1 MSTLLFAKT
10 LKETFEFI
18 QEYRPDVVSN
28 DEGYYEVNFVSS
40 IVGGNTEVLI
50 HVPTDLTKI
59 TDGLSAI
66 RLTEEIGDIAMID
79 MVEIISQRELKRRQ
93 WILDSSYKD
102 GKLSDLPHIHADT
115 SDLAITGIGRKVRR
129 LALDIML

>member
-18 QEYRPDVVSN
+18 HEYRPDVVSD
-28 DEGYYEVNFVSS
+28 DEGYYEVNFISAVT
-40 IVGGNTEVLI
+40 GGTTEVLI

-59 TDGLSAI
+59 TDGVSAI
-66 RLTEEIGDIAMID
+66 RITEVIGDIAMVD
-79 MVEIISQRELKRRQ
+79 MVEIIGQRDLKRRQ
-93 WILDSSYKD
+93 WILGSTYKD
-102 GKLSDLPHIHADT
+102 GILSDLPHIHADT
-115 SDLAITGIGRKVRR
+115 SDFAITGIGRKVRR